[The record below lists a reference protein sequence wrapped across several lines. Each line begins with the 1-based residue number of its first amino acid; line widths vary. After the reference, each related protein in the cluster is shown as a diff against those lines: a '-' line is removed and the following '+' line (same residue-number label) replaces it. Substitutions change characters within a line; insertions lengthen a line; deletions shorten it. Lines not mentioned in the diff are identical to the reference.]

1 MRSEH
6 FIATG
11 TATMPHHQYLT
22 DSQIDVIS
30 KLYPRVQYLQ
40 GRGLTTRQIIDTL
53 VIGEGWSHGAVIDT
67 LDRIK
72 RTRPSRNSAT

>member
-1 MRSEH
+1 MRYAHST
-6 FIATG
+6 ATE

-22 DSQIDVIS
+22 GSQIDVIA
-30 KLYPRVQYLQ
+30 KLMPRVQYLQ

-53 VIGEGWSHGAVIDT
+53 VIGEGWSHGAVMDT

-72 RTRPSRNSAT
+72 RTSPSRNRPT

>member
-1 MRSEH
+1 MRYAHS
-6 FIATG
+6 TG

-40 GRGLTTRQIIDTL
+40 ERGLTTRQIIDTL
-53 VIGEGWSHGAVIDT
+53 VIGEGWSHGAVMDT

-72 RTRPSRNSAT
+72 RTNPNRNRPT

>member
-1 MRSEH
+1 
-6 FIATG
+6 
-11 TATMPHHQYLT
+11 MPHHQHLT

-40 GRGLTTRQIIDTL
+40 ERGLTRQQIIDTL
-53 VIGEGWSHGAVIDT
+53 VIAEGWSHGAVMDT

-72 RTRPSRNSAT
+72 RMRPNRNSAI

>member
-1 MRSEH
+1 VS
-6 FIATG
+6 
-11 TATMPHHQYLT
+11 MPHHQYLT

-40 GRGLTTRQIIDTL
+40 ERGLTTRQIIDTL
-53 VIGEGWSHGAVIDT
+53 VIGEGWSHGAVMDT

-72 RTRPSRNSAT
+72 RTNPNRNRPT

>member
-11 TATMPHHQYLT
+11 TATMPHHLYLT

-30 KLYPRVQYLQ
+30 KLYPRIQYLQ
-40 GRGLTTRQIIDTL
+40 DRGLTQQQIIDTL
-53 VIGEGWSHGAVIDT
+53 VVGEGWSHGAVIDT
-67 LDRIK
+67 FDRIK

>member
-1 MRSEH
+1 
-6 FIATG
+6 
-11 TATMPHHQYLT
+11 MPHHQYLT

-40 GRGLTTRQIIDTL
+40 GRGLTRQQIIDTL
-53 VIGEGWSHGAVIDT
+53 VIAEGWSHGAVIDT

-72 RTRPSRNSAT
+72 RMRPNRSSAT

>member
-1 MRSEH
+1 
-6 FIATG
+6 
-11 TATMPHHQYLT
+11 MPHHQYLT

-30 KLYPRVQYLQ
+30 KLYPRIQYLQ
-40 GRGLTTRQIIDTL
+40 ERGLTTRQIIDTL

-72 RTRPSRNSAT
+72 RTSPNRGTPT

>member
-22 DSQIDVIS
+22 GSQIDVIA
-30 KLYPRVQYLQ
+30 KLMPRVQYLQ
-40 GRGLTTRQIIDTL
+40 SRGLTQQQIIDTL
-53 VIGEGWSHGAVIDT
+53 VVGEGWSHGAVMDT
-67 LDRIK
+67 FDRIK
-72 RTRPSRNSAT
+72 RMRPNRSSAT